1 MGRLELETKINRIGS
16 KLVKAGKIVAGKTK
30 DFVRGYTLK
39 DETAV
44 RRIISDPKT
53 ISPADI
59 EKYRKEQIDSTV
71 LLIPSGSIMSN
82 LSAIAMF
89 KEQDRLEKLTP
100 EELGLEVLRSAETK
114 AKLWKLILNA

>member
-59 EKYRKEQIDSTV
+59 EKLGLPHGALVKWGFGGFSFFP
-71 LLIPSGSIMSN
+71 LNLIPIP
-82 LSAIAMF
+82 
-89 KEQDRLEKLTP
+89 LTDYQ
-100 EELGLEVLRSAETK
+100 TD
-114 AKLWKLILNA
+114 WDTD

>member
-1 MGRLELETKINRIGS
+1 MNKPIDKIKEEIRQELFR
-16 KLVKAGKIVAGKTK
+16 
-30 DFVRGYTLK
+30 
-39 DETAV
+39 
-44 RRIISDPKT
+44 
-53 ISPADI
+53 DI